1 MERETLYTV
10 YIGKSHSNLIS
21 AAPIFSKIGKIIAK
35 DLKGQ
40 LTLSVRIAI
49 GENAKFMK

>member
-1 MERETLYTV
+1 MEREILYSI
-10 YIGKSHSNLIS
+10 YIGKIHSKIS

-35 DLKGQ
+35 DLKVQ
-40 LTLSVRIAI
+40 LTLSVRTAI

>member
-1 MERETLYTV
+1 MEREILYSD
-10 YIGKSHSNLIS
+10 YIGKIHSNLTS
-21 AAPIFSKIGKIIAK
+21 AAPIFSKIGKIITK

-40 LTLSVRIAI
+40 LTLSVRIAN